1 MTGTLTS
8 ASATGSIVFKGTEN
22 SDITNIYKSGGNLS
36 EGFGMHANADIIN
49 GLRFNWYDTFWYI
62 GNIRGSGTES
72 YGFGIVDNND

>member
-1 MTGTLTS
+1 
-8 ASATGSIVFKGTEN
+8 
-22 SDITNIYKSGGNLS
+22 
-36 EGFGMHANADIIN
+36 MHANADIIN